1 MKKLAI
7 AIAGGLAVLALSA
20 WIYIASVTTEDL
32 LRADDMEEFNRY
44 ASIVSWRGA
53 KAIPIFLDVLDDSLK
68 TKYSVFSY
76 GKVNST
82 ISHLHDLAGK
92 GITDVRSVPVL
103 IRVIDAQIAVKDTLP
118 TADLLKALTGVDVGY
133 DKKFVETYAEQDEK
147 RRQEMIGKW
156 HEWHAANSR

>member
-1 MKKLAI
+1 MKKII
-7 AIAGGLAVLALSA
+7 AVVGVLVALALSA
-20 WIYIASVTTEDL
+20 WIYIGSVTTEDL

-44 ASIVSWRGA
+44 ASVVSLRGA

-82 ISHLHDLAGK
+82 ISHLHDLADK
-92 GITDVRSVPVL
+92 GITDVQSVPVL

-133 DKKFVETYAEQDEK
+133 DRKFVETYTEQDEK
-147 RRQEMIGKW
+147 KRQEMISKW
-156 HEWHAANSR
+156 REWHAANAR